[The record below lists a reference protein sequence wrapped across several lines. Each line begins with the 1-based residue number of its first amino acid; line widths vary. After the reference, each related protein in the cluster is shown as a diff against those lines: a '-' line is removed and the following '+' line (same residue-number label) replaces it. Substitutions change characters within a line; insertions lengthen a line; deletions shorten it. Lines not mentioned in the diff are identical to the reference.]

1 MPDTQINNFIDKTLP
16 GNYWLT
22 KSMEFTKIQTS
33 GTLWYLKKWIVYYQ
47 YIFFRPTLNQQ
58 EYNEIVDIF
67 NNFIDSLPDNQ
78 EVKDNAKAFFFDID
92 IEDTDTFI
100 PLNDFLNNSQTF
112 ATEIERQAYILSA
125 KKFYFTYIM
134 NLGGQSGYKRDIKE
148 IINEKTSYE
157 QTLKKLEDI
166 LRENDDEAKFRG
178 LVNDFHATLRNERQ
192 IFFYYG
198 IFHGKESADLS
209 GFYNLTNIGKTIIT
223 STFDELLLIWEHQKL
238 KMISQ
243 SPITDIQNLEDCTTV
258 NPENFS
264 IDYHPYISLL
274 QVILNNNAITTDEYH
289 YVISKIDKDDDLN
302 FISENLEKL
311 EEKNKEKIETF
322 NRAAETKSED
332 FRKELIKYI
341 LGISELPKDAGT
353 NPFTFLTNIKSK
365 KISILEREKATF
377 ILKNY
382 SIIKQYLDSQ
392 YIELYKTFEKELKK
406 KYTCIL
412 SQNPYEIDIS
422 IKYEW
427 SKYIINFDKNLYL
440 SLIYLSI
447 ALKTEQYTYDIPNTN
462 IKDEYNNYKNILKSF
477 GVKKKSDFLNLM
489 IEMQNSLS
497 DNEVYISEQDLYDY
511 TNIEPRQLVHDISI
525 ENLKTISR
533 ETFTQN
539 TIDRKRSTKIIQ
551 AMKSFYYDQYKV
563 ENLINC
569 DCCGESTFLTTN
581 NYPYIEFHH
590 LIPFSTDNGPDHYL
604 NLFGLCPMCHR
615 KMHFLNIPEKESLY
629 SNLSNNNNMRKTLND
644 RINELFTEKILEPIH
659 LEFLLKEKIITET
672 EFNHLMNQEM
682 VA

>member
-1 MPDTQINNFIDKTLP
+1 MNKNISQFINKTLP
-16 GNYWLT
+16 GNYWIT

-67 NNFIDSLPDNQ
+67 KNFIDSLPHNQ
-78 EVKDNAKAFFFDID
+78 EVKDNAKAFFFNIN
-92 IEDTDTFI
+92 IEDADTFI
-100 PLNDFLNNSQTF
+100 HLNDFLNNSKTF
-112 ATEIERQAYILSA
+112 TTEAERQAYILNA

-134 NLGGQSGYKRDIKE
+134 NIGGQSGYKKDIKE
-148 IINEKTSYE
+148 IINEKNSYE
-157 QTLKKLEDI
+157 ETLKKLKNK
-166 LRENDDEAKFRG
+166 LKKNNDETKFNE

-198 IFHGKESADLS
+198 FFHGKESADLS
-209 GFYNLTNIGKTIIT
+209 GFYNLTNIGKSIIT

-243 SPITDIQNLEDCTTV
+243 SPITDIQNLENCSIV
-258 NPENFS
+258 NTENFS

-274 QVILNNNAITTDEYH
+274 QVIFNNNAITTDEYH

-311 EEKNKEKIETF
+311 EEENKAKVKTF
-322 NRAAETKSED
+322 NRTAEIKSED

-382 SIIKQYLDSQ
+382 IIIKQYLDSQ
-392 YIELYKTFEKELKK
+392 YLELYKTFEEELKK
-406 KYTCIL
+406 KYANSI
-412 SQNPYEIDIS
+412 SKKPYVIDIS
-422 IKYEW
+422 VKYEW
-427 SKYIINFDKNLYL
+427 SKYIINFDKSLYL

-447 ALKTEQYTYDIPNTN
+447 ALKAKQYSYN
-462 IKDEYNNYKNILKSF
+462 INVACIKKKYNNYENILKSF
-477 GVKKKSDFLNLM
+477 GIKKKSDFVNLM
-489 IEMQNSLS
+489 IEMQSSLF
-497 DNEVYISEQDLYDY
+497 DNKIYIYEQDTYDF
-511 TNIEPRQLVHDISI
+511 THIEPRQLVHDISM
-525 ENLKTISR
+525 ENLKTISH
-533 ETFTQN
+533 ETFSKN
-539 TIDRKRSTKIIQ
+539 IIDRKRSTKIIQ

-563 ENLINC
+563 GDLINC

-581 NYPYIEFHH
+581 KDPYIEFHH

-615 KMHFLNIPEKESLY
+615 KMHFLNIKEKENLY
-629 SNLSNNNNMRKTLND
+629 NNLSTNNNMMKTLSE
-644 RINELFTEKILEPIH
+644 RINELFNEKILEPIH
-659 LEFLLKEKIITET
+659 LEFLLKEKIITEQKFI
-672 EFNHLMNQEM
+672 ELMNQEM